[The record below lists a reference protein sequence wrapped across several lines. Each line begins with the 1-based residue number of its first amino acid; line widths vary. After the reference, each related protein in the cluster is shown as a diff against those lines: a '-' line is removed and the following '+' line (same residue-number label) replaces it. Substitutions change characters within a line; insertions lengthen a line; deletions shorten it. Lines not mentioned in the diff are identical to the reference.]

1 MKALKTC
8 KMKKNKVIR
17 YLLLL
22 VLAGVVI
29 GGGVGYYMYNKP
41 HRDIEHA
48 MPDYILTADE
58 LTTAYADEAEGNK
71 KFLNNVVLLVGRVE
85 DVSRDAGGNINILFT
100 TPEGEIDASLDKRYQ
115 NDKDYKKIA
124 SGIDA
129 DQNIK
134 LQCYCSGAIK
144 DTMLGIVTSRV
155 VLKNCFIK
163 TNNK

>member
-1 MKALKTC
+1 MKR
-8 KMKKNKVIR
+8 NKIIR

-29 GGGVGYYMYNKP
+29 GGGIGYYIYNKP

-58 LTTAYADEAEGNK
+58 LTAAYADEAEGNK
-71 KFLNNVVLLVGRVE
+71 KFLNNVVLLVGEIE
-85 DVSRDAGGNINILFT
+85 DLSRDAGGNINVLFS
-100 TPEGEIDASLDKRYQ
+100 TPDGEIDASLDDRYQ
-115 NDKDYKKIA
+115 QDEDYVKVA
-124 SGIDA
+124 SQIESGK
-129 DQNIK
+129 NIQ

-144 DTMLGIVTSRV
+144 DTMLGIVTSRI

-163 TNNK
+163 KNKK

>member
-1 MKALKTC
+1 MKR
-8 KMKKNKVIR
+8 NKIIR

-22 VLAGVVI
+22 VLAGVII
-29 GGGVGYYMYNKP
+29 GGGVGYYLYNKP

-58 LTTAYADEAEGNK
+58 LTAAYANEEEGNK
-71 KFLNNVVLLVGRVE
+71 KFLNNVVLIIGKAA
-85 DVSRDAGGNINILFT
+85 DVSKDAGGNINILFT
-100 TPEGEIDASLDKRYQ
+100 TADGEIDASLDERYQ
-115 NDKDYKKIA
+115 EDESYRSRA
-124 SGIDA
+124 SDIEPGKNL
-129 DQNIK
+129 Q

-163 TNNK
+163 DNKK